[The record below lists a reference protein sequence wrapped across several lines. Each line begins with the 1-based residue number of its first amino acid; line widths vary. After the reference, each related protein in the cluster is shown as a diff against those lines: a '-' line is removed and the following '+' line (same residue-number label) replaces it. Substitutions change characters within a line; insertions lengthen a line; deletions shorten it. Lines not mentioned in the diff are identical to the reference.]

1 MGIEEEEAGRRFLD
15 ILRKAHRKEKEQ
27 EENEA
32 RTSEYR
38 TELWNST
45 DTYDLSTT
53 NNTDNNSSGEIDES
67 LHSDKKVLRHNLEK
81 LISLYLTKLRED
93 NINDEEEE
101 FNHIRNRREVIHN
114 NEKQRRKKLEKSDC
128 KQMRR
133 RISSLDRFEIEKSLQ
148 NYTNTQFN
156 IRKLLNYRYINIQLL
171 TNFRSGPL
179 LFSNTSQH
187 CRCSGKNH
195 CSFIFGNDHPYAL
208 FWTSGVVHIKYIC
221 IDGM

>member
-15 ILRKAHRKEKEQ
+15 ILRKAHRREKEQ

-45 DTYDLSTT
+45 DTYNLTT
-53 NNTDNNSSGEIDES
+53 SNDTENNSGEIDET

-93 NINDEEEE
+93 NLNDEEEE
-101 FNHIRNRREVIHN
+101 FNHIRNRREVI
-114 NEKQRRKKLEKSDC
+114 ESTDKKQRRKKLEKSEC

-133 RISSLDRFEIEKSLQ
+133 RISSLDRFEIEKSLK
-148 NYTNTQFN
+148 NYTNTEFN
-156 IRKLLNYRYINIQLL
+156 IRKLLNYRYINNQLT
-171 TNFRSGPL
+171 TNFLFKHPILPL
-179 LFSNTSQH
+179 SLEQQQVFREKSLQ
-187 CRCSGKNH
+187 
-195 CSFIFGNDHPYAL
+195 L
-208 FWTSGVVHIKYIC
+208 HIWK
-221 IDGM
+221 

>member
-15 ILRKAHRKEKEQ
+15 ILRKAHRREKEQ

-45 DTYDLSTT
+45 DTYDLTT
-53 NNTDNNSSGEIDES
+53 NDTENGSGEIDET

-81 LISLYLTKLRED
+81 LISLYLTKLREE

-101 FNHIRNRREVIHN
+101 FNHIRNRREVIEN
-114 NEKQRRKKLEKSDC
+114 TDKKQRRKKLEKSEC

-133 RISSLDRFEIEKSLQ
+133 RISSLDRFEIEKSLK
-148 NYTNTQFN
+148 NYTNTEFN
-156 IRKLLNYRYINIQLL
+156 IRKLLNYRYINIQL
-171 TNFRSGPL
+171 TN
-179 LFSNTSQH
+179 
-187 CRCSGKNH
+187 
-195 CSFIFGNDHPYAL
+195 
-208 FWTSGVVHIKYIC
+208 
-221 IDGM
+221 

>member
-38 TELWNST
+38 TEIRNST
-45 DTYDLSTT
+45 DMYDLSLN
-53 NNTDNNSSGEIDES
+53 NNTENNSSGEIDET
-67 LHSDKKVLRHNLEK
+67 LHSDKKVLRNNLEK

-101 FNHIRNRREVIHN
+101 FNHIRKRREVFDN
-114 NEKQRRKKLEKSDC
+114 NEKKQRRKKLEKSDC

-156 IRKLLNYRYINIQLL
+156 IRKLLNYRYIQIQLL
-171 TNFRSGPL
+171 TNIRFKHPISLPPSLTLHNLQVFREKSL
-179 LFSNTSQH
+179 QL
-187 CRCSGKNH
+187 
-195 CSFIFGNDHPYAL
+195 
-208 FWTSGVVHIKYIC
+208 HIWK
-221 IDGM
+221 